1 MTFQFIT
8 RLSASTLCGVF
19 VLTSPASAFDLLGTL
34 KEVATQNAGNI
45 AREAAVQSI
54 GNAVKEDA
62 APNTKNAEP
71 SLKNTDGEMPASKP
85 LAVTAINPEDLISYA
100 NTVVVPTAYVKLL
113 VEGSAF
119 VSQKGGYQIG
129 KSANAVKASAKYK
142 VTGIDKQLA
151 QDIARQAYDDF
162 VAKLRA
168 AGYTVLTY
176 NDIRERDFVKGAER
190 EKVDANWGL
199 PVENSRN
206 GDQTYIVAAP
216 SDEQHFMSGANSGVF
231 NQFVSWGKPKFND
244 ATVIIPQYT
253 ITAPQVWGK
262 ADASYSTISAAIHTA
277 PGMQLQS
284 AAAPWMGAPVVRI
297 MHGIPGV
304 TTNGPI
310 TISGKVGNL
319 VQAADEATPA
329 STTANVLDA
338 GIKGL
343 SLLTGAGTIKQN
355 SSVYTFTIDRDAYAS
370 GALKG
375 AGDFNAELAKVATA
389 AKK

>member
-1 MTFQFIT
+1 MTFLFTT
-8 RLSASTLCGVF
+8 RLFAFTLCGVLAL
-19 VLTSPASAFDLLGTL
+19 VSPASAFDLLGTL

-45 AREAAVQSI
+45 ARETAIQSI

-62 APNTKNAEP
+62 APSAKTAVE
-71 SLKNTDGEMPASKP
+71 EMPASKP
-85 LAVTAINPEDLISYA
+85 LAVTAINPEDLSSYS
-100 NTVVVPTAYVKLL
+100 NIVVVPTAYVKLL
-113 VEGSAF
+113 VEGSTF

-142 VTGIDKQLA
+142 VVGIDKKLA

-176 NDIRERDFVKGAER
+176 NDIRDRDFVKGAER

-199 PVENSRN
+199 PVESSRN

-231 NQFVSWGKPKFND
+231 NQFVSWGKPKFKD

-262 ADASYSTISAAIHTA
+262 ADASYSTISAAINTA

-284 AAAPWMGAPVVRI
+284 ATAPWMGAPVVRI

-310 TISGKVGNL
+310 KISDKVGNL
-319 VQAADEATPA
+319 VQAADEPTAS
-329 STTANVLDA
+329 STTANALNA
-338 GIKGL
+338 GLQGL
-343 SLLTGAGTIKQN
+343 ALLTGAGTIKQN
-355 SSVYTFTIDRDAYAS
+355 SSEYTFTIDRNAYVS

-375 AGDFNAELAKVATA
+375 AGDFNAHVAEVATA